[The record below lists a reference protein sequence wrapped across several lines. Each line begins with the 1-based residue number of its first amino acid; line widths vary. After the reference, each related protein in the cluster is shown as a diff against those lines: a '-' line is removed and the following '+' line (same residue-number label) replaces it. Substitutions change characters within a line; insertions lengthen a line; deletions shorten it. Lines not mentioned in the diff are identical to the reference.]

1 MLDCCWGLACQGVEQ
16 VGGRH
21 CRAQKR
27 DADCGPRGPRALYE
41 VYAHMSA
48 QSSFARTT
56 PDVLIQPRIALLTRV
71 VISVS
76 LPRNASLAHC
86 VCTHSANGAILP
98 VLRSLC
104 PVQNAMRTDPLDV
117 TNERPTCTVFPTLQ
131 LSDLPADPAR
141 APPPSPHALLSFNPP
156 R

>member
-1 MLDCCWGLACQGVEQ
+1 MLDCCWGLACPGVEQ

-21 CRAQKR
+21 RRAQKR

-56 PDVLIQPRIALLTRV
+56 PDVLIQPRIALFTRV

-86 VCTHSANGAILP
+86 VCTHSANSAILP
-98 VLRSLC
+98 DLRSLC
-104 PVQNAMRTDPLDV
+104 TGSLDV
-117 TNERPTCTVFPTLQ
+117 TNERPTCTVFPTSQ
-131 LSDLPADPAR
+131 LSDLPADLAR
-141 APPPSPHALLSFNPP
+141 PPPPSPHALLSFNPP